1 MDKREYMQ
9 KIDFILRNTK
19 DKKKIDFAK
28 QILEKLQF
36 AESDIQ
42 KLPINIQK
50 DGFGIPLQNQL
61 EWVNNEYNSITS

>member
-9 KIDFILRNTK
+9 KINFILQNTR
-19 DKKKIDFAK
+19 DKQKIDFAK

-36 AESDIQ
+36 TESDIQ

-61 EWVNNEYNSITS
+61 EWVDSEYNSIIS